1 MATGTQEP
9 ENFWEHT
16 SDNSVIRTFLER
28 TDFDVTEKFETL
40 LNGGTISEAIE
51 ENLTYN
57 VLTSSEQNLWSLL
70 YLTGYLTKVG
80 STHNL
85 SETLLKIPN
94 HEVMS
99 IFQKSV
105 TEWFS
110 DSLARSNRSS
120 LFEALWNEDADKLTE
135 ILSDLLFNTISYHD
149 YAESFYPHAGYRSI
163 LPIDIKRFLLY
174 GSTRKL
180 SRRCEFTEKIHTVNV

>member
-1 MATGTQEP
+1 M
-9 ENFWEHT
+9 
-16 SDNSVIRTFLER
+16 
-28 TDFDVTEKFETL
+28 TEKFETL

-99 IFQKSV
+99 IFKK
-105 TEWFS
+105 
-110 DSLARSNRSS
+110 RNRMV
-120 LFEALWNEDADKLTE
+120 FGFTCAKQQ
-135 ILSDLLFNTISYHD
+135 
-149 YAESFYPHAGYRSI
+149 
-163 LPIDIKRFLLY
+163 
-174 GSTRKL
+174 
-180 SRRCEFTEKIHTVNV
+180 EFAI

>member
-1 MATGTQEP
+1 MLNYIQKVMATGTQEP

-120 LFEALWNEDADKLTE
+120 LFEAGMKMRTNLQK
-135 ILSDLLFNTISYHD
+135 
-149 YAESFYPHAGYRSI
+149 FYPICFLIRSVI
-163 LPIDIKRFLLY
+163 MT
-174 GSTRKL
+174 TRKAFIMHLLPDYLPTPGILL
-180 SRRCEFTEKIHTVNV
+180 SLTMRTDWDDQIW

>member
-1 MATGTQEP
+1 M
-9 ENFWEHT
+9 
-16 SDNSVIRTFLER
+16 
-28 TDFDVTEKFETL
+28 TEKFETL

-99 IFQKSV
+99 IFQKSC
-105 TEWFS
+105 
-110 DSLARSNRSS
+110 NRMV
-120 LFEALWNEDADKLTE
+120 FGFTCAKQQ
-135 ILSDLLFNTISYHD
+135 
-149 YAESFYPHAGYRSI
+149 
-163 LPIDIKRFLLY
+163 
-174 GSTRKL
+174 
-180 SRRCEFTEKIHTVNV
+180 EFAI